1 MKSKR
6 VFLMP
11 FLESLSEVRSPSA
24 KVRSPSHPKEK
35 TAPNPEEEKT
45 KGKGAKANQNPLN

>member
-1 MKSKR
+1 
-6 VFLMP
+6 MP

-35 TAPNPEEEKT
+35 TAANPEEEKT